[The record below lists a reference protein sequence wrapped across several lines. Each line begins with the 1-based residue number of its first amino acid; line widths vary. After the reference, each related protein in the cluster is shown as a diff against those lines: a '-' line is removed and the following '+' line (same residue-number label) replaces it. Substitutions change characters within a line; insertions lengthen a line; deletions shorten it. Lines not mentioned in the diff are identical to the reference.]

1 MALGKLYDNYERD
14 MDIAERHTAK
24 EKMEEDGFIDQIT
37 PTNPIKMLKAFLI
50 SKGMLSV
57 RFTGVV
63 VRWQKLRDCFLNTI
77 VLVAHSRY
85 Q

>member
-1 MALGKLYDNYERD
+1 MALEKLYDNYERD
-14 MDIAERHTAK
+14 MDIAEHHTAK

-37 PTNPIKMLKAFLI
+37 QTNPIKMLKVFLI
-50 SKGMLSV
+50 NKGMLSV
-57 RFTGVV
+57 RFTGVI
-63 VRWQKLRDCFLNTI
+63 VRGQKFKDCFLNTI